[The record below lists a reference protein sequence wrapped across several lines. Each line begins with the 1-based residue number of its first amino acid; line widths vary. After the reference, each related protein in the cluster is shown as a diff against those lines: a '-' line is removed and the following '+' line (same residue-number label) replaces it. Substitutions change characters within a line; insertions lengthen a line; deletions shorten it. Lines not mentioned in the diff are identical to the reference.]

1 MSVLTVTLL
10 TLTIL
15 FVSTLTRSTFG
26 FGDALIAMPLL
37 SLIIGVQTAT
47 PLVAFVA
54 PTIALTIV
62 WSNWRSINLNAT
74 WRLIISSLIGI
85 PVGVLVL
92 KTAPEEIVKSF
103 LGLAIILVSLYN
115 LVFTTRDLSW
125 PPSRRFQNR
134 LNYGP
139 NFVSRVDNNPK
150 LLPNL
155 REGEKCWAYLFG
167 FVAGVLGGAYNT
179 NGPPVVIYGALNR
192 WPPERFRATLQ
203 GYFLPTGLFILVGHG
218 LGGLWTAQV
227 LRLYALA
234 LPVVLIAILLGGKLN
249 RRISPGRFEKFI
261 YMTLVGLGL
270 LLLMR

>member
-115 LVFTTRDLSW
+115 LVK
-125 PPSRRFQNR
+125 PR
-134 LNYGP
+134 LMTLTQQ
-139 NFVSRVDNNPK
+139 K
-150 LLPNL
+150 
-155 REGEKCWAYLFG
+155 WAYLFG

-270 LLLMR
+270 LLLG

>member
-1 MSVLTVTLL
+1 MSALTVTLL
-10 TLTIL
+10 TLAIL

-115 LVFTTRDLSW
+115 LVK
-125 PPSRRFQNR
+125 PR
-134 LNYGP
+134 LMTLTQQ
-139 NFVSRVDNNPK
+139 K
-150 LLPNL
+150 
-155 REGEKCWAYLFG
+155 WAYLFG

-249 RRISPGRFEKFI
+249 RRIPPGRFEKFI

-270 LLLMR
+270 LLLVR

>member
-115 LVFTTRDLSW
+115 LAK
-125 PPSRRFQNR
+125 PR
-134 LNYGP
+134 LMTLTQQ
-139 NFVSRVDNNPK
+139 K
-150 LLPNL
+150 
-155 REGEKCWAYLFG
+155 WAYLFG

-218 LGGLWTAQV
+218 LGGLWTVQV

-270 LLLMR
+270 LLLG

>member
-115 LVFTTRDLSW
+115 LAK
-125 PPSRRFQNR
+125 PR
-134 LNYGP
+134 LMTLTQQ
-139 NFVSRVDNNPK
+139 K
-150 LLPNL
+150 
-155 REGEKCWAYLFG
+155 WAYLFG

-218 LGGLWTAQV
+218 LGGLWTVQV

-270 LLLMR
+270 LLLVR

>member
-1 MSVLTVTLL
+1 MSVLTIIVL

-15 FVSTLTRSTFG
+15 FASTLTRSTFG

-37 SLIIGVQTAT
+37 TLIIGVQTAT

-62 WSNWRSINLNAT
+62 WSNWRRIDFKVT
-74 WRLIISSLIGI
+74 WHLIVSSLIGI

-103 LGLAIILVSLYN
+103 LGLSIILFSLYN
-115 LVFTTRDLSW
+115 LVQ
-125 PPSRRFQNR
+125 PR
-134 LNYGP
+134 LMILTQQ
-139 NFVSRVDNNPK
+139 K
-150 LLPNL
+150 
-155 REGEKCWAYLFG
+155 WAYLFG

-192 WPPERFRATLQ
+192 WPPDRFRATLQ
-203 GYFLPTGLFILVGHG
+203 GYFLPTGLFILIGHG
-218 LGGLWTAQV
+218 LGGLWTVQV

-234 LPVVLIAILLGGKLN
+234 LPVVLIAIFLGGKLN
-249 RRISPGRFEKFI
+249 QRIPPGRFEKFI
-261 YMTLVGLGL
+261 YMTLIGLGL
-270 LLLMR
+270 LLLV